1 MFGMSAFSEITFS
14 DDSSDGVRASAVSIL
29 PDIVHIQNVFLTFPL
44 RANQL
49 ANFDLNVNKALLE
62 LSLDVNQLANLDLKV
77 NKLHNH
83 NLTANQLLNFII
95 ER

>member
-1 MFGMSAFSEITFS
+1 MIFGTTTFAEHAFS
-14 DDSSDGVRASAVSIL
+14 DDGVYTPDVSVA
-29 PDIVHIQNVFLTFPL
+29 PDFLYMQNVFLTFPL

-49 ANFDLNVNKALLE
+49 VNFDLNVNKALLE

-77 NKLHNH
+77 NKLQNH
-83 NLTANQLLNFII
+83 NLSVNQLLNFTV